1 MSNVFFSLP
10 GTLAELNATFSDPGG
25 VIYRSN
31 GGFLGSDTLQLVAND
46 NGNTGGG
53 GPQTG
58 NATVSISVHSPPEFS
73 NLLFLPDGSFQFTLT
88 GVFGLTYI
96 VEHSENLVTWELL
109 EEVTLVSST
118 ATIAD
123 GNSPGF
129 LSRFYRVAEKA
140 P

>member
-1 MSNVFFSLP
+1 MSNVFFSIP
-10 GTLAELNATFSDPGG
+10 RTLAELNATFSDPGG
-25 VIYRSN
+25 VIYRRN

-46 NGNTGGG
+46 NGN
-53 GPQTG
+53 
-58 NATVSISVHSPPEFS
+58 ATISISVHSPPEFS

>member
-1 MSNVFFSLP
+1 MSNVFFSIP
-10 GTLAELNATFSDPGG
+10 RTLAELNATFSDPGG
-25 VIYRSN
+25 VIYRRN

-46 NGNTGGG
+46 NGN
-53 GPQTG
+53 
-58 NATVSISVHSPPEFS
+58 ATISISVHSPPEFS

-123 GNSPGF
+123 GNSTGF

>member
-1 MSNVFFSLP
+1 MSNVFFSIP
-10 GTLAELNATFSDPGG
+10 RTLAELNATFSDPGG
-25 VIYRSN
+25 VIYRRN

-46 NGNTGGG
+46 NGN
-53 GPQTG
+53 
-58 NATVSISVHSPPEFS
+58 ATISISVHSPPEFS

-109 EEVTLVSST
+109 EEVTLVSNT
-118 ATIAD
+118 GTIAD

-129 LSRFYRVAEKA
+129 LSRFYRVTEKA

>member
-1 MSNVFFSLP
+1 LSNVFFSIP
-10 GTLAELNATFSDPGG
+10 RTLAELNATFSDPGG
-25 VIYRSN
+25 VIYRRN

-46 NGNTGGG
+46 NGN
-53 GPQTG
+53 
-58 NATVSISVHSPPEFS
+58 ATISISVHSPPEFS

>member
-46 NGNTGGG
+46 NGN
-53 GPQTG
+53 
-58 NATVSISVHSPPEFS
+58 ATISISVHSPPEFS